1 VPPNKRLTETGT
13 EPFGS
18 LKVSDDRI
26 AMNEEGTGMKAI
38 LALVLLALIVG
49 TVAGA
54 DPPAKWKLPE
64 AEGQKWVTRVKAVAR
79 DGWSVELRGNEITIQ
94 RSKPVAMVRVFAN
107 PAPGDK
113 PIPDGERTIKFV
125 LRFAAK
131 MSMDEYERLAAVNA
145 ASEKEYDRLHRA
157 VGLPHKFDDFI
168 ATTPEQKK
176 RVEEFRAAVAKL
188 LRNTLP
194 DLYTPDHSVYLLHS
208 KDGWSSPADEA
219 VAAECGDVEETLLR
233 YFGMY
238 NPAAAARRQGVGQYL
253 AQPGR

>member
-1 VPPNKRLTETGT
+1 
-13 EPFGS
+13 
-18 LKVSDDRI
+18 
-26 AMNEEGTGMKAI
+26 MNEEGTGMKAI

-54 DPPAKWKLPE
+54 DAPAKWKLPE

-113 PIPDGERTIKFV
+113 PIPDGEQTIKFV

-168 ATTPEQKK
+168 ATTPEHEVAPQYSAGPVHSGPQCLSAALEG
-176 RVEEFRAAVAKL
+176 RVVVPR
-188 LRNTLP
+188 
-194 DLYTPDHSVYLLHS
+194 
-208 KDGWSSPADEA
+208 
-219 VAAECGDVEETLLR
+219 
-233 YFGMY
+233 
-238 NPAAAARRQGVGQYL
+238 
-253 AQPGR
+253 